1 MKNLQIVKQIIKNK
15 KSLLLL
21 LILIFFNGVYCSAF
35 SFDPQSAAFSIS
47 AENKDLDTITDA
59 QKINE
64 LLDSLEK
71 NWSSHNID
79 KVLSHYD
86 DNFINGDG
94 IPLESVKKLTTEL
107 WEAYPDVK
115 SKSQERSVRVFG
127 EYATVDSTDIYEG
140 TSAKIRQE
148 VGTKGTL
155 KAVSIGQLFLKK
167 FGPTW
172 KITSDK
178 TIFEKVSIG
187 YGEGSD
193 LINQNKIK
201 LSSPEQV
208 AAGQPYTARLDF
220 NLPDDIK
227 PVSAISKEVLVYPQV
242 SVEDKFRLITET
254 GLERLL
260 TANKI
265 NKNELL
271 TATVGLTGGA
281 LKPKLLGLVFLT
293 RRVNVIPVSSE
304 TSEVSIIKTPAKS
317 ALNKDI
323 DQPDIYTDEQD
334 KQKKERNNPKPSGSD
349 IPEIEE

>member
-1 MKNLQIVKQIIKNK
+1 MTLKIIQNNLVVLFFIIVGSF
-15 KSLLLL
+15 SLPAL
-21 LILIFFNGVYCSAF
+21 C
-35 SFDPQSAAFSIS
+35 FDPQGAAFSIN
-47 AENKDLDTITDA
+47 AETKDMDTITDV

-64 LLDSLEK
+64 LLENLEK
-71 NWSSHNID
+71 DWNLHNID
-79 KVLSHYD
+79 KVLNHYED
-86 DNFINGDG
+86 SFINGDG
-94 IPLESVKKLTTEL
+94 IGLGSVKELTVDL
-107 WEAYPDVK
+107 WDAYPDIK
-115 SKSQERSVRVFG
+115 NKSQERTVRVYG

-140 TSAKIRQE
+140 TSSKIRQE
-148 VGTKGTL
+148 VGTKGLL

-178 TIFEKVSIG
+178 TFFEKVSIG
-187 YGEGSD
+187 YGLGSEFID
-193 LINQNKIK
+193 QNKIK

-208 AAGQPYTARLDF
+208 AGGQQYTARLDF
-220 NLPDDIK
+220 NLPEDVK
-227 PVSAISKEVLVYPQV
+227 PVSAISKEILVYPQIA
-242 SVEDKFRLITET
+242 VEDKFRLITDD

-293 RRVNVIPVSSE
+293 RRVNVVSVSDQ

-317 ALNKDI
+317 ALNKDAENL
-323 DQPDIYTDEQD
+323 DIYPNEQKLPHKD
-334 KQKKERNNPKPSGSD
+334 KEKSKDND
-349 IPEIEE
+349 IPGLDE